1 MPGYYRLQPEDLMPS
16 DEELEM
22 MRTAQSAP
30 GTGEAI
36 GSAIGTGLGTI
47 GGGLVGSLLGPG
59 GTVAGTIGGA
69 GLGGTLGSQLGR
81 LVGGGIGGMVAEGP
95 EERLAEIE
103 QERQEKITA
112 QQMRDEALRRLLETA

>member
-36 GSAIGTGLGTI
+36 GGLIGTGLGAATALI
-47 GGGLVGSLLGPG
+47 PGVGP
-59 GTVAGTIGGA
+59 AIA
-69 GLGGTLGSQLGR
+69 PFAMPLGGMAGR
-81 LVGGGIGGMVAEGP
+81 MIGGGIGGMVAEGP
-95 EERLAEIE
+95 EERLSEIE

-112 QQMRDEALRRLLETA
+112 QQMRDDALRRLLETA